1 MDLKTIFFTCSAILS
16 VGCSEVEVL
25 TGNSYEEHGI
35 YKIFSSKTEFSSR
48 VTSDGAWE
56 KGDAIGLYVFESESG
71 KVTSA
76 GINVKY
82 NAAVEDENAVFS
94 PENTAAV
101 IPDVNSDFVAYY
113 PFSEDVAKIDKEAAV
128 YKIDLSDQ
136 TLGFKNHDLIY
147 AKLNSQSVPA
157 LSGGGLSMDFSHK
170 LSLVQVNVRG
180 LGTDETVNSITVS
193 GLNTTAN
200 FDLVEGVIKNEG
212 NIGNIKLQKLSD
224 NSFVGVMLP
233 TITLAGMKISIETT
247 GARKFQYSPK
257 DENTITEFT
266 AGNKYV
272 YEITASEGSDEETPE
287 NVLDGYEQ
295 VNVTT
300 GTTDLSALLTDK
312 SGKVALVFESG
323 VSYNISGI
331 NIPNAITDLMLY
343 GNNESAT
350 LSNTLDELPSIS
362 FSAAAISFTD
372 NALSGLS
379 FVGMKL
385 SGDGGDALIA
395 SNIFKD
401 GAQVRIKDCKIDNF
415 KNILHIDAEPENSTV
430 SVDIENSIISNS
442 ADLIWKYALSSLYI
456 RNSTVYK
463 MNIIAR
469 SGRLGVVA
477 IENCT
482 LVDFSATLVEDSGN
496 LIFNNNI
503 LSSFATDDGKDNL
516 CYRITA
522 INAFSGNYYESATD
536 DGKYPMI
543 QNHGNDIDTNQFPNA
558 WQSKENIFDG
568 TNANA
573 TEGKFYTTI
582 STSGD
587 PRWRQTE
594 TTSVK

>member
-1 MDLKTIFFTCSAILS
+1 MNLKTIFLTCSAILS
-16 VGCSEVEVL
+16 VGCGEVEVL
-25 TGNSYEEHGI
+25 TGNSYEDHGI

-48 VTSDGAWE
+48 VTSGGAWE
-56 KGDAIGLYVFESESG
+56 NGDAIGLYVFESESG

-82 NAAVEDENAVFS
+82 NAAVEGGNAVFS
-94 PENTAAV
+94 PENTVAV
-101 IPDVNSDFVAYY
+101 IPDVNSDFIAYY
-113 PFSEDVAKIDKEAAV
+113 PFSEDVAKIDKEAVV

-136 TLGFKNHDLIY
+136 TSGFKNHDLIY
-147 AKLNSQSVPA
+147 AKLGNQSVSA

-170 LSLVQVNVRG
+170 LSLVQVNVKG

-212 NIGNIKLQKLSD
+212 NIGNIKLQKLSE

-233 TITLAGMKISIETT
+233 TTELAGMKISIETT
-247 GARKFQYSPK
+247 GSRKFQYSPNG
-257 DENTITEFT
+257 EVSITEFT

-272 YEITASEGSDEETPE
+272 YGIIVSEDSDEETSE
-287 NVLDGYEQ
+287 DVLDGYEQ

-300 GTTDLSALLTDK
+300 GTTDISALLTDM
-312 SGKVALVFESG
+312 SGKVALVFDAG
-323 VSYNISGI
+323 TNYNISDI
-331 NIPNAITDLMLY
+331 DIPDAITDLMLY
-343 GNNESAT
+343 GNSESVALT
-350 LSNTLDELPSIS
+350 NTLDELPSIS
-362 FSAAAISFTD
+362 FSAAAITFTD
-372 NALSGLS
+372 NTLSSLS

-401 GAQVRIKDCKIDNF
+401 GANVRIKDCKIDNF
-415 KNILHIDAEPENSTV
+415 KNILHIEDTPANSTIL
-430 SVDIENSIISNS
+430 VDIENSIISNS
-442 ADLIWKYALSSLYI
+442 ADLVWRYALSSLSI
-456 RNSTVYK
+456 RNSTVY
-463 MNIIAR
+463 NTTVIAR
-469 SGRLGVVA
+469 SGSLGVVT

-482 LVDFSATLVEDSGN
+482 LVDFSATLIEDSGY

-503 LSSFATDDGKDNL
+503 LSSFVTEESKDNL
-516 CYRITA
+516 CYKIKG
-522 INAFSGNYYESATD
+522 INDFAGNYYASSN
-536 DGKYPMI
+536 DGKFPMI
-543 QNHGNDIDTNQFPNA
+543 KNKGEDIRTQFPDA
-558 WQSKENIFDG
+558 WQSQENVFDG

-573 TEGKFYTTI
+573 TGGKFYTTI
-582 STSGD
+582 STAGD

>member
-1 MDLKTIFFTCSAILS
+1 M
-16 VGCSEVEVL
+16 L

-82 NAAVEDENAVFS
+82 NAAVKDGNAVFS

-136 TLGFKNHDLIY
+136 TSGFKNHDLIY
-147 AKLNSQSVPA
+147 AKLENQSFSA
-157 LSGGGLSMDFSHK
+157 LSGDGLSMDFSHK

-180 LGTDETVNSITVS
+180 LGTDETVNGITVS

-212 NIGNIKLQKLSD
+212 NIGNIKLQKLSE

-233 TITLAGMKISIETT
+233 TTTLAGMKISIETT

-257 DENTITEFT
+257 DENTITEFA

-272 YEITASEGSDEETPE
+272 YDITASEGSDEETPE

-300 GTTDLSALLTDK
+300 ETTDLSALLTDK
-312 SGKVALVFESG
+312 SGKVALVFDSG
-323 VSYNISGI
+323 VSCNISDI
-331 NIPNAITDLMLY
+331 VIPGTITDLMLY

-362 FSAAAISFTD
+362 FSSAAITFTD

-379 FVGMKL
+379 FVGLKL
-385 SGDGGDALIA
+385 SGDGDALIA

-401 GAQVRIKDCKIDNF
+401 GANVRIKDCKIDNF
-415 KNILHIDAEPENSTV
+415 KNILHIEDTPANSTIL
-430 SVDIENSIISNS
+430 VDIENSIISNS
-442 ADLIWKYALSSLYI
+442 ADLVWRYALSSLSI
-456 RNSTVYK
+456 RNSTVYN
-463 MNIIAR
+463 MTVIAR
-469 SGRLGVVA
+469 SGSLGVVA

-482 LVDFSATLVEDSGN
+482 LVDFSATLIEDSGN

-503 LSSFATDDGKDNL
+503 LSSFATEKSKANL
-516 CYRITA
+516 CYKITG
-522 INAFSGNYYESATD
+522 INGFTGNFYASSSDE
-536 DGKYPMI
+536 KFPMI
-543 QNHGNDIDTNQFPNA
+543 KNKGEDIGTQFPNA
-558 WQSKENIFDG
+558 WQSKNNVFDG
-568 TNANA
+568 ANANA

-582 STSGD
+582 STAGD

>member
-1 MDLKTIFFTCSAILS
+1 MNLKTIFFTCSAILS

-82 NAAVEDENAVFS
+82 NAAVKDGNAVFS

-136 TLGFKNHDLIY
+136 TSGFKNHDLIY
-147 AKLNSQSVPA
+147 AKLNNQSVPA

-170 LSLVQVNVRG
+170 LSLVQVNVKG

-200 FDLVEGVIKNEG
+200 FDLVKGEIKNEG
-212 NIGNIKLQKLSD
+212 NIGNIKLQELSE

-233 TITLAGMKISIETT
+233 TTTLEGMKISIAT
-247 GARKFQYSPK
+247 GTRKFQYSPK
-257 DENTITEFT
+257 GEVAITEFA

-272 YEITASEGSDEETPE
+272 YDITASESSDEDDSEISDE
-287 NVLDGYEQ
+287 ILNGYEQ
-295 VNVTT
+295 IKVHS
-300 GTTDLSALLTDK
+300 GTSEISQLLQGKT
-312 SGKVALVFESG
+312 GKVALIFDAVN
-323 VSYNISGI
+323 YNTTGI
-331 NIPNAITDLMLY
+331 TIPETITDLMLY
-343 GNNESAT
+343 GKSGSV
-350 LSNTLDELPSIS
+350 LSNTLDGLPHIS
-362 FSAAAISFTD
+362 FSSSAISFTD
-372 NALSGLS
+372 SKFSTLT
-379 FVGMKL
+379 FVGVEM
-385 SGDGGDALIA
+385 SGNEKYALIGR
-395 SNIFKD
+395 NIFSN
-401 GAQVRIKDCKIDNF
+401 GGQVIVKDCKIHDFN
-415 KNILHIDAEPENSTV
+415 NILHVDGTPEGNTI
-430 SVDIENSIISNS
+430 SVNIENSIINNS

-463 MNIIAR
+463 MNVIAR

-503 LSSFATDDGKDNL
+503 LSSFATDSRMDNL
-516 CYRITA
+516 CYSIKG
-522 INAFSGNYYESATD
+522 INEFSGNYYKSGTD
-536 DGKYPMI
+536 VLYPMI
-543 QNHGNDIDTNQFPNA
+543 QNHGRDIDTAAFPNA
-558 WQSKENIFDG
+558 WQSKENVFDG
-568 TNANA
+568 TGADVDN
-573 TEGKFYTTI
+573 GKFYT
-582 STSGD
+582 SVSDAGD
-587 PRWRQTE
+587 PRWRDSE
-594 TTSVK
+594 KM

>member
-1 MDLKTIFFTCSAILS
+1 MNLKTIFFTCSAILS

-48 VTSDGAWE
+48 VTSDGTWE
-56 KGDAIGLYVFESESG
+56 NGDAIGLYVFESESG

-101 IPDVNSDFVAYY
+101 IPDVKSDFVAYY

-136 TLGFKNHDLIY
+136 TSGFKNHDLIY
-147 AKLNSQSVPA
+147 AKLENQSVPA

-170 LSLVQVNVRG
+170 LSLVQVNVKG

-212 NIGNIKLQKLSD
+212 NIGNIKLQKLSE

-233 TITLAGMKISIETT
+233 TTTLAGMKISIETT

-257 DENTITEFT
+257 DENTITEFV

-300 GTTDLSALLTDK
+300 ETTDLSALLTGK
-312 SGKVALVFESG
+312 SGKVALVFDSG
-323 VSYNISGI
+323 VSCNISGI

-463 MNIIAR
+463 MNVIAR

-503 LSSFATDDGKDNL
+503 LSSFATADNKDNL
-516 CYRITA
+516 CYKIKG
-522 INAFSGNYYESATD
+522 INGFTGNFYASSS
-536 DGKYPMI
+536 DGKFPMI
-543 QNHGNDIDTNQFPNA
+543 QNNHNDIDVSLYPNA
-558 WQSKENIFDG
+558 WQSKNNVFDG
-568 TNANA
+568 ANANA

-582 STSGD
+582 STAGD

>member
-1 MDLKTIFFTCSAILS
+1 MNLKTIFFTCSAILS

-56 KGDAIGLYVFESESG
+56 NGDAIGLYVFESESG
-71 KVTSA
+71 KLTSA

-257 DENTITEFT
+257 DENTITEFA

-287 NVLDGYEQ
+287 NVLDGYQQ

-300 GTTDLSALLTDK
+300 ETTDLSALLTDK
-312 SGKVALVFESG
+312 SGKVALVFDSG
-323 VSYNISGI
+323 VSCNISGI

-362 FSAAAISFTD
+362 FSSAAITFTD

-379 FVGMKL
+379 FVGLKL

-401 GAQVRIKDCKIDNF
+401 GANVRIKDCKIDNF
-415 KNILHIDAEPENSTV
+415 KNILHIEDTPANSTIL
-430 SVDIENSIISNS
+430 VDIKNSIISNS
-442 ADLIWKYALSSLYI
+442 ADLVWRYALSSLSI
-456 RNSTVYK
+456 RNSTVYN
-463 MNIIAR
+463 MTVIAR
-469 SGRLGVVA
+469 SGSLGVVA

-482 LVDFSATLVEDSGN
+482 LVDFSATLIEDSGN

-503 LSSFATDDGKDNL
+503 LSSFADESKDNL
-516 CYRITA
+516 CYKIKG
-522 INAFSGNYYESATD
+522 INGFEGNYYALSN
-536 DGKYPMI
+536 DGKFPMI
-543 QNHGNDIDTNQFPNA
+543 KNKGEDIGTQFPNA
-558 WQSKENIFDG
+558 WQSQENVFDG

-582 STSGD
+582 STAGD
-587 PRWRQTE
+587 PRWR
-594 TTSVK
+594 

>member
-1 MDLKTIFFTCSAILS
+1 MNLKTIFFTGSAILS

-82 NAAVEDENAVFS
+82 NAAVKDGNAVFS

-136 TLGFKNHDLIY
+136 TSGFKNHDLIY
-147 AKLNSQSVPA
+147 AKLENQSFPA
-157 LSGGGLSMDFSHK
+157 LSGDGLSMDFSHK
-170 LSLVQVNVRG
+170 LSLVQVNVKG

-212 NIGNIKLQKLSD
+212 NIGNIKLQKLSE

-233 TITLAGMKISIETT
+233 TTALEGMKISIAT
-247 GARKFQYSPK
+247 GTRKFQYSPK
-257 DENTITEFT
+257 GEVAITEFA

-272 YEITASEGSDEETPE
+272 YDITASEGSDEETPE

-300 GTTDLSALLTDK
+300 ETTDLSALLTDK
-312 SGKVALVFESG
+312 SGKVALVFDSG
-323 VSYNISGI
+323 VSCNISDI
-331 NIPNAITDLMLY
+331 VIPGTITDLMLY

-362 FSAAAISFTD
+362 FSSPAISFTD

-395 SNIFKD
+395 SKIFKD
-401 GAQVRIKDCKIDNF
+401 GANVIIKDCKIDNF
-415 KNILHIDAEPENSTV
+415 KNILHIEDTPANSTIL
-430 SVDIENSIISNS
+430 VDIENSIISNS
-442 ADLIWKYALSSLYI
+442 ADLVWRYALSSLSI
-456 RNSTVYK
+456 RNSTVYN
-463 MNIIAR
+463 MTVIAR
-469 SGRLGVVA
+469 SGSLGVVA

-482 LVDFSATLVEDSGN
+482 LVDFSATLIEDSGN

-503 LSSFATDDGKDNL
+503 LSSFATEESKANL
-516 CYRITA
+516 CYKITG
-522 INAFSGNYYESATD
+522 IKGFTGNFYASSSDE
-536 DGKYPMI
+536 KFPMI
-543 QNHGNDIDTNQFPNA
+543 KNKGEDIGTQFPNA
-558 WQSKENIFDG
+558 WQSKNNVFDG
-568 TNANA
+568 ANANA

-582 STSGD
+582 STAGD

>member
-1 MDLKTIFFTCSAILS
+1 MNLKTIFFTCSAILS

-56 KGDAIGLYVFESESG
+56 NSDAIGLYVFESESG

-82 NAAVEDENAVFS
+82 NAAVEGGNAVFS
-94 PENTAAV
+94 PENTVAV
-101 IPDVNSDFVAYY
+101 IPDVNSDFIAYY

-136 TLGFKNHDLIY
+136 TSGFKNHDLIY
-147 AKLNSQSVPA
+147 AKLDDQSVSA

-170 LSLVQVNVRG
+170 LSLVQVNVKG

-212 NIGNIKLQKLSD
+212 NIGNIKLQKLLD

-233 TITLAGMKISIETT
+233 TTTLEGMKISIETT
-247 GARKFQYSPK
+247 GARKFQYSPNG
-257 DENTITEFT
+257 EVSITEFT

-272 YEITASEGSDEETPE
+272 YDITASEGSDEETPE

-300 GTTDLSALLTDK
+300 GTTDISSLLTDK
-312 SGKVALVFESG
+312 SGKVALVFDSG

-415 KNILHIDAEPENSTV
+415 KNILHIDATPENSTV

-463 MNIIAR
+463 MNVIAR

-503 LSSFATDDGKDNL
+503 LSSFATYDGKDNL
-516 CYRITA
+516 CYKITG
-522 INAFSGNYYESATD
+522 IKGFTGNYYASSS
-536 DGKYPMI
+536 DGKFPMI
-543 QNHGNDIDTNQFPNA
+543 KNKGEDIGKQFLNA
-558 WQSKENIFDG
+558 WQSQENVFDG

-573 TEGKFYTTI
+573 TDGKFYTTI
-582 STSGD
+582 STAGD

>member
-56 KGDAIGLYVFESESG
+56 NGDAIGLYVFESESG

-82 NAAVEDENAVFS
+82 NAAVEGENAVFS

-101 IPDVNSDFVAYY
+101 IPDVNSDFIAYY

-136 TLGFKNHDLIY
+136 TSGFKNHDLIY
-147 AKLNSQSVPA
+147 AKLDNQSVSA

-170 LSLVQVNVRG
+170 LSLVQVNVNG
-180 LGTDETVNSITVS
+180 LGVYETVNSITVS

-212 NIGNIKLQKLSD
+212 NIGNIKLQELSD

-233 TITLAGMKISIETT
+233 TTTLEGMKISIETT

-257 DENTITEFT
+257 GEVAITEFT

-287 NVLDGYEQ
+287 NVLDGYQQ

-300 GTTDLSALLTDK
+300 ETTDLSALLTDK
-312 SGKVALVFESG
+312 SGKVALVFDSG
-323 VSYNISGI
+323 VSCNISGI

-463 MNIIAR
+463 MNVIAR

-503 LSSFATDDGKDNL
+503 LSSFATADNKDNL
-516 CYRITA
+516 CYKIKG
-522 INAFSGNYYESATD
+522 INGFTGNFYASSS
-536 DGKYPMI
+536 DGKFPMI
-543 QNHGNDIDTNQFPNA
+543 QNNHNDIDASLYPNA
-558 WQSKENIFDG
+558 WQSKNNVFDG
-568 TNANA
+568 TNNA

-582 STSGD
+582 STAGD

>member
-1 MDLKTIFFTCSAILS
+1 M
-16 VGCSEVEVL
+16 L

-82 NAAVEDENAVFS
+82 NAAVKDGNAVFS

-136 TLGFKNHDLIY
+136 TSGFKNHDLIY
-147 AKLNSQSVPA
+147 AKLENQSFSA
-157 LSGGGLSMDFSHK
+157 LSGDGLSMDFSHK

-212 NIGNIKLQKLSD
+212 NIGNIKLQKLSE

-233 TITLAGMKISIETT
+233 TTTLAGMKISIETT

-257 DENTITEFT
+257 DENTITEFA

-272 YEITASEGSDEETPE
+272 YDITASEGSDEETPE

-300 GTTDLSALLTDK
+300 ETTDLSALLTDK
-312 SGKVALVFESG
+312 SGKVALVFDSG
-323 VSYNISGI
+323 VSCNISDI
-331 NIPNAITDLMLY
+331 VIPGTITDLMLY

-362 FSAAAISFTD
+362 FSSAAITFTD

-379 FVGMKL
+379 FVGLKL
-385 SGDGGDALIA
+385 SGDGDALIA

-401 GAQVRIKDCKIDNF
+401 GANVRIKDCKIDNF
-415 KNILHIDAEPENSTV
+415 KNILHIEDTPANSTIL
-430 SVDIENSIISNS
+430 VDIENSIISNS
-442 ADLIWKYALSSLYI
+442 ADLVWRYALSSLSI
-456 RNSTVYK
+456 RNSTVYN
-463 MNIIAR
+463 MTVIAR
-469 SGRLGVVA
+469 SGSLGVVA

-482 LVDFSATLVEDSGN
+482 LVDFSATLIEDSGN

-503 LSSFATDDGKDNL
+503 LSSFATEKSKANL
-516 CYRITA
+516 CYKITG
-522 INAFSGNYYESATD
+522 INGFTGNFYASSSDE
-536 DGKYPMI
+536 KFPMI
-543 QNHGNDIDTNQFPNA
+543 KNKGEDIGTQFPNA
-558 WQSKENIFDG
+558 WQSKNNVFDG
-568 TNANA
+568 ANANA

-582 STSGD
+582 STAGD

>member
-1 MDLKTIFFTCSAILS
+1 MNLKTIFFTGSAILS

-56 KGDAIGLYVFESESG
+56 NGDAIGLYVFESESG

-82 NAAVEDENAVFS
+82 NAAVKDGNAVFS

-136 TLGFKNHDLIY
+136 TSGFKNHDLIY
-147 AKLNSQSVPA
+147 AKLENQSVPA

-212 NIGNIKLQKLSD
+212 NIGNIKLQKLSE

-233 TITLAGMKISIETT
+233 TTALEGMKISIAT
-247 GARKFQYSPK
+247 GTRKFQYSPK
-257 DENTITEFT
+257 GEVAITEFA

-272 YEITASEGSDEETPE
+272 YDITASEGSDEETPE
-287 NVLDGYEQ
+287 NVLDGYQQ

-300 GTTDLSALLTDK
+300 ETTDLSALLTGK
-312 SGKVALVFESG
+312 SGKVALVFDSG
-323 VSYNISGI
+323 VSCNISGI

-343 GNNESAT
+343 GNNESAA

-362 FSAAAISFTD
+362 FSSAAITFTD
-372 NALSGLS
+372 NTLSGLS
-379 FVGMKL
+379 FIGMKL

-463 MNIIAR
+463 MNVIAR

-503 LSSFATDDGKDNL
+503 LSSFAMDDGMDNL
-516 CYRITA
+516 CYRITS
-522 INAFSGNYYESATD
+522 INDFSGNFYESATD
-536 DGKYPMI
+536 GGKYPMI
-543 QNHGNDIDTNQFPNA
+543 QNHDNDIDVSLYPNA
-558 WQSKENIFDG
+558 WQSKNNVFDG
-568 TNANA
+568 ANANA

-582 STSGD
+582 STAGD

>member
-1 MDLKTIFFTCSAILS
+1 MNLKTIFFTCSAILS

-82 NAAVEDENAVFS
+82 NAAVKDGNAVFS

-136 TLGFKNHDLIY
+136 TSGFKNHDLIY
-147 AKLNSQSVPA
+147 AKLNNQSVPA

-170 LSLVQVNVRG
+170 LSLVQVNVKG

-200 FDLVEGVIKNEG
+200 FDLVKGEIKNEG
-212 NIGNIKLQKLSD
+212 NIGNIKLQELSE

-233 TITLAGMKISIETT
+233 TTTLEGMKISIAT
-247 GARKFQYSPK
+247 GTRKFQYSPK
-257 DENTITEFT
+257 GEVAITEFA

-272 YEITASEGSDEETPE
+272 YDITASESSDEDDSEISDE
-287 NVLDGYEQ
+287 ILNGYEQ
-295 VNVTT
+295 IKVHS
-300 GTTDLSALLTDK
+300 GTSEISQLLQGKT
-312 SGKVALVFESG
+312 GKVALIFDAVN
-323 VSYNISGI
+323 YNTTGI
-331 NIPNAITDLMLY
+331 TIPETITDLMLY
-343 GNNESAT
+343 GKSGSV
-350 LSNTLDELPSIS
+350 LSNTLDGLPHIS
-362 FSAAAISFTD
+362 FSSSAISFTD
-372 NALSGLS
+372 SKFSTLT
-379 FVGMKL
+379 FVGVEM
-385 SGDGGDALIA
+385 SGNEKDALIGR
-395 SNIFKD
+395 NIFSN
-401 GAQVRIKDCKIDNF
+401 GGQVIVKDCKIHDFN
-415 KNILHIDAEPENSTV
+415 NILHVDGTPEGNTI
-430 SVDIENSIISNS
+430 SVNIENSIINNS

-463 MNIIAR
+463 MNVIAR

-503 LSSFATDDGKDNL
+503 LSSFATYDGKDNL
-516 CYRITA
+516 CYKITG
-522 INAFSGNYYESATD
+522 IKGFTGNYYASSS
-536 DGKYPMI
+536 DGKFPMI
-543 QNHGNDIDTNQFPNA
+543 KNKGEDIGTQFPNA
-558 WQSKENIFDG
+558 WQSKENVFDG

-573 TEGKFYTTI
+573 IDGKFYTTI
-582 STSGD
+582 STAGD

>member
-1 MDLKTIFFTCSAILS
+1 MNLKTIFFTGSVILGT
-16 VGCSEVEVL
+16 GCSEVEML

-56 KGDAIGLYVFESESG
+56 NGDEIGLYIFETESG
-71 KVTSA
+71 KVTSG

-82 NAAVEDENAVFS
+82 NAAVEDGNAVFS

-101 IPDVNSDFVAYY
+101 IPNATSDFIAYY

-136 TLGFKNHDLIY
+136 TSGFKNHDLIY
-147 AKLNSQSVPA
+147 AKLENQSFPA
-157 LSGGGLSMDFSHK
+157 LSGDGLSMDFSHK
-170 LSLVQVNVRG
+170 LSLVQVNVKG

-233 TITLAGMKISIETT
+233 TTTLAGMKISIETT
-247 GARKFQYSPK
+247 GSRKFQYSPNG
-257 DENTITEFT
+257 EVSITEFT

-287 NVLDGYEQ
+287 NVLDGYQQ

-300 GTTDLSALLTDK
+300 GTTDISALLTGK
-312 SGKVALVFESG
+312 SGKVALVFDSG
-323 VSYNISGI
+323 VSCDISGI
-331 NIPNAITDLMLY
+331 NIPEAITDLMLY

-362 FSAAAISFTD
+362 FSSAAITFTD

-379 FVGMKL
+379 FVGLKL
-385 SGDGGDALIA
+385 SGDGEDALIA

-401 GAQVRIKDCKIDNF
+401 GANVRIKDCKIDNF
-415 KNILHIDAEPENSTV
+415 KNILHIEDTPANSTIL
-430 SVDIENSIISNS
+430 VDIENSIISNS
-442 ADLIWKYALSSLYI
+442 ADLVWRYALSSLSI
-456 RNSTVYK
+456 RNSTVYN
-463 MNIIAR
+463 MTVIAR
-469 SGRLGVVA
+469 SGSLGVVA

-482 LVDFSATLVEDSGN
+482 LVDFSATLIEDSGN

-503 LSSFATDDGKDNL
+503 LSSFVTEESKDNL
-516 CYRITA
+516 CYKIKG
-522 INAFSGNYYESATD
+522 INDFAGNYYASSN
-536 DGKYPMI
+536 DGKFPMI
-543 QNHGNDIDTNQFPNA
+543 KNKGEEIGTQFPDA
-558 WQSKENIFDG
+558 WQSQENVFDG

-573 TEGKFYTTI
+573 TVGKFYTTI
-582 STSGD
+582 STAGD

>member
-1 MDLKTIFFTCSAILS
+1 MNLKTIFLTCSAILS

-56 KGDAIGLYVFESESG
+56 NGDAIGLYVFESESG

-82 NAAVEDENAVFS
+82 NAAVEGGNAVFS

-136 TLGFKNHDLIY
+136 TSGFKNHDLIY
-147 AKLNSQSVPA
+147 AKLENQSFPA
-157 LSGGGLSMDFSHK
+157 LSGDGLSMDFSHK
-170 LSLVQVNVRG
+170 LSLVQVNVKG

-257 DENTITEFT
+257 DENTITEFA

-272 YEITASEGSDEETPE
+272 YEITASEGSDEDDSEISDE
-287 NVLDGYEQ
+287 ILNGYEQ
-295 VNVTT
+295 IKVHS
-300 GTTDLSALLTDK
+300 GTSEISQLLQGKT
-312 SGKVALVFESG
+312 GKVALIFDAVN
-323 VSYNISGI
+323 YNTTGI
-331 NIPNAITDLMLY
+331 TIPETITDLMLY
-343 GNNESAT
+343 GKSGSV
-350 LSNTLDELPSIS
+350 LSNTLDGLPHIS
-362 FSAAAISFTD
+362 FSSSAISFTD
-372 NALSGLS
+372 SKFSTLT
-379 FVGMKL
+379 FVGVEM
-385 SGDGGDALIA
+385 SGNEKDALIGR
-395 SNIFKD
+395 NIFSN
-401 GAQVRIKDCKIDNF
+401 GGQVIVKDCKIHDFN
-415 KNILHIDAEPENSTV
+415 NILHVDGTPEGNTI
-430 SVDIENSIISNS
+430 SVNIENSIISNS

-463 MNIIAR
+463 MNVIAR

-503 LSSFATDDGKDNL
+503 LSSFATDSDMDNL
-516 CYRITA
+516 CYSIKG
-522 INAFSGNYYESATD
+522 INEFSGNYYKSGTD
-536 DGKYPMI
+536 VLYPMI
-543 QNHGNDIDTNQFPNA
+543 QNHRRDIDTATFPNA
-558 WQSKENIFDG
+558 WQSKENVFDG
-568 TNANA
+568 TGADVDN
-573 TEGKFYTTI
+573 GKFYT
-582 STSGD
+582 SVSDAGD
-587 PRWRQTE
+587 PRWRNSE
-594 TTSVK
+594 KM

>member
-1 MDLKTIFFTCSAILS
+1 MNLKTIFFTGSAILS

-56 KGDAIGLYVFESESG
+56 NGDAIGLYVFESESG

-82 NAAVEDENAVFS
+82 NAAVKDGNAVFS

-136 TLGFKNHDLIY
+136 TSGFKNHDLIY
-147 AKLNSQSVPA
+147 AKLENQSFPA
-157 LSGGGLSMDFSHK
+157 LSGDGLSMDFSHK

-212 NIGNIKLQKLSD
+212 NIGNIKLQKLSE

-233 TITLAGMKISIETT
+233 TTTLAGMKISIETT

-257 DENTITEFT
+257 DENTITEFV

-272 YEITASEGSDEETPE
+272 YEITASESSDEDDSEISDE
-287 NVLDGYEQ
+287 ILNGYEQ
-295 VNVTT
+295 IKVHS
-300 GTTDLSALLTDK
+300 GTSEISQLLQGKT
-312 SGKVALVFESG
+312 GKVALIFDAVN
-323 VSYNISGI
+323 YNTTGI
-331 NIPNAITDLMLY
+331 TIPETITDLMLY
-343 GNNESAT
+343 GKSGSV
-350 LSNTLDELPSIS
+350 LSNTLDGLPHIS
-362 FSAAAISFTD
+362 FSSSGISFTD
-372 NALSGLS
+372 SKFSTLT
-379 FVGMKL
+379 FVGVEM
-385 SGDGGDALIA
+385 SGNEKDALIGR
-395 SNIFKD
+395 NIFSN
-401 GAQVRIKDCKIDNF
+401 GGQVIVKDCKIHDFN
-415 KNILHIDAEPENSTV
+415 NILHVDGTPEGNTI
-430 SVDIENSIISNS
+430 SVNIENSIINNS
-442 ADLIWKYALSSLYI
+442 VDLVWRYSLSSFSLK
-456 RNSTVYK
+456 NSTVYD
-463 MNIIAR
+463 MNVIAR
-469 SGRLGVVA
+469 SSNMEEIT

-503 LSSFATDDGKDNL
+503 LSSFATADNKDNL
-516 CYRITA
+516 CYKIKG
-522 INAFSGNYYESATD
+522 INGFTGNFYASSS
-536 DGKYPMI
+536 DGKFPMI
-543 QNHGNDIDTNQFPNA
+543 QNNHNDIDASLYPNA
-558 WQSKENIFDG
+558 WQSKNNVFDG
-568 TNANA
+568 ANANA

-582 STSGD
+582 STAGD

>member
-1 MDLKTIFFTCSAILS
+1 MRHFDTPS
-16 VGCSEVEVL
+16 
-25 TGNSYEEHGI
+25 
-35 YKIFSSKTEFSSR
+35 
-48 VTSDGAWE
+48 
-56 KGDAIGLYVFESESG
+56 
-71 KVTSA
+71 
-76 GINVKY
+76 
-82 NAAVEDENAVFS
+82 
-94 PENTAAV
+94 AV

-136 TLGFKNHDLIY
+136 TSGFKNHDLIY

-170 LSLVQVNVRG
+170 LSLVQVNVKG

-233 TITLAGMKISIETT
+233 TTTLAGMKISIAT
-247 GARKFQYSPK
+247 GTRKFQYSPK
-257 DENTITEFT
+257 GEVAITEFA

-272 YEITASEGSDEETPE
+272 YDITASEGSDEETPE
-287 NVLDGYEQ
+287 NVLDGYQQ

-300 GTTDLSALLTDK
+300 ETTDLSALLTDK
-312 SGKVALVFESG
+312 SGKVALVFDSG
-323 VSYNISGI
+323 VSCNISGI

-362 FSAAAISFTD
+362 FSSAAITFT
-372 NALSGLS
+372 NNTLSGLS
-379 FVGMKL
+379 FIGMKL
-385 SGDGGDALIA
+385 SGDRGDALIA

-415 KNILHIDAEPENSTV
+415 KNILHIDATPENSTV

-442 ADLIWKYALSSLYI
+442 ADLVWKYALSSLSI
-456 RNSTVYK
+456 RNSTVYN
-463 MNIIAR
+463 MTVIAR
-469 SGRLGVVA
+469 SGNLGVVA

-482 LVDFSATLVEDSGN
+482 LVDFSATLIEDSGI

-503 LSSFATDDGKDNL
+503 LSSFAMDDGKDNL
-516 CYRITA
+516 CFSITS
-522 INAFSGNYYESATD
+522 INGFSGNFYESVTD
-536 DGKYPMI
+536 GGKYPMI
-543 QNHGNDIDTNQFPNA
+543 QNHGKDIDVSLYPNA
-558 WQSKENIFDG
+558 WHSKNNVFDG
-568 TNANA
+568 ANANA

-582 STSGD
+582 STAGD

>member
-56 KGDAIGLYVFESESG
+56 SGDAIGLYVFESESG

-82 NAAVEDENAVFS
+82 NAAVEGENAVFS

-101 IPDVNSDFVAYY
+101 IPDVNSDFIAYY

-136 TLGFKNHDLIY
+136 TSGFKNHDLIY
-147 AKLNSQSVPA
+147 AKLDNQSVPA

-170 LSLVQVNVRG
+170 LSLVQVNVNG
-180 LGTDETVNSITVS
+180 LGVYETVNSITVS

-212 NIGNIKLQKLSD
+212 NIGNIKLQKLSE

-233 TITLAGMKISIETT
+233 TTALEGMKISIETT

-257 DENTITEFT
+257 DENTITEFA

-287 NVLDGYEQ
+287 NVLDGYQQ

-300 GTTDLSALLTDK
+300 ETTDLSALLTDK
-312 SGKVALVFESG
+312 SGKVALVFDSG
-323 VSYNISGI
+323 VSCNISGI

-463 MNIIAR
+463 MNVIAR

-503 LSSFATDDGKDNL
+503 LSSFATADNKDNL
-516 CYRITA
+516 CYKIKG
-522 INAFSGNYYESATD
+522 INGFTGNFYASSS
-536 DGKYPMI
+536 DGKFPMI
-543 QNHGNDIDTNQFPNA
+543 QNNHNDIDASLYPNA
-558 WQSKENIFDG
+558 WQSKNNVFDG
-568 TNANA
+568 TNNA

-582 STSGD
+582 STAGD